1 MSLIMTDS
9 IVLYVMSE
17 IFTTINHRLSEE
29 YTKIELQLQK

>member
-17 IFTTINHRLSEE
+17 IFATINHRLSEE
-29 YTKIELQLQK
+29 HTKIELQLQK